1 MTMVRSM
8 PSRPRASTVIVASL
22 VALWLG
28 AAALLAP
35 VSDEQL
41 RPPDFVPEPVALALS
56 KPCPA
61 TAAVG
66 LADTP
71 GVLNISTVR
80 DFKDPTAVLV
90 SDDGSMIAASRRGLV
105 VEWSATSGLSTV
117 LDLSERTSTTGDQGL
132 LELAWLQDA
141 LLVLRTDETGAT
153 VLTSHRRIGEGSFDA
168 GTELLEV
175 AQPDPRHNG
184 GGLAVSAAGEVFVG
198 VGDGGLQ
205 GDPHG
210 NAADPSSL
218 LGKVLRG
225 KVDWGRA
232 SLVPTDGAGSLV
244 WAVGVRNPHRIWL
257 SADDAQVWVA
267 DVGENCREEINR
279 LAIDQAHYDLGWN
292 AREGDV
298 GFAEDPSRIA
308 LTDPLASYDHERGR
322 CAVIGGAPAPAAL
335 HPSTNGSASIVADLC
350 TGELFIVDD
359 DGLRWLP
366 AQADSPVDIS
376 PDERGDILI
385 SQADGQIRRLHI

>member
-1 MTMVRSM
+1 M

-153 VLTSHRRIGEGSFDA
+153 V
-168 GTELLEV
+168 
-175 AQPDPRHNG
+175 
-184 GGLAVSAAGEVFVG
+184 
-198 VGDGGLQ
+198 
-205 GDPHG
+205 
-210 NAADPSSL
+210 
-218 LGKVLRG
+218 
-225 KVDWGRA
+225 
-232 SLVPTDGAGSLV
+232 
-244 WAVGVRNPHRIWL
+244 
-257 SADDAQVWVA
+257 
-267 DVGENCREEINR
+267 
-279 LAIDQAHYDLGWN
+279 
-292 AREGDV
+292 
-298 GFAEDPSRIA
+298 
-308 LTDPLASYDHERGR
+308 
-322 CAVIGGAPAPAAL
+322 
-335 HPSTNGSASIVADLC
+335 
-350 TGELFIVDD
+350 
-359 DGLRWLP
+359 
-366 AQADSPVDIS
+366 
-376 PDERGDILI
+376 
-385 SQADGQIRRLHI
+385 